1 MSKLVV
7 KDLEGPASTSNKI
20 YIASGSQL
28 DIAGSPD
35 GASAINLAVNGSDI
49 TSGTITAARLPSMDI
64 TTSTGDVTITGA
76 LPSTITFAGAKA
88 PTVYYKDQ
96 STTESS
102 YAGGTTWV
110 ATGHGF
116 YHAFTSGKTYIVAFD
131 LNTYNLANGYE
142 GNCWG
147 IQQLYTDTGSTT
159 IPASGTTTLPG
170 TSQTITLDGNLGMN
184 GQGATNGS
192 YAVGNYAMHT
202 TLPFAGTGTTDVMY
216 LTVRTYNTN
225 VTGITKGV
233 KWYVYEYDTAPAT
246 TTG

>member
-1 MSKLVV
+1 MSKIVV
-7 KDLEGPASTSNKI
+7 DTVES
-20 YIASGSQL
+20 SGTTVTVNDNLSAGTNAVT
-28 DIAGSPD
+28 AGSIT
-35 GASAINLAVNGSDI
+35 GLTATSL
-49 TSGTITAARLPSMDI
+49 TSGTLNLSTVTLSGAIPAA
-64 TTSTGDVTITGA
+64 V
-76 LPSTITFAGAKA
+76 TFAGAKA
-88 PTVYYKDQ
+88 PTVYYKNQ
-96 STTESS
+96 STLESS
-102 YAGGTTWV
+102 YAGGTTYV

-116 YHAFTSGKTYIVAFD
+116 YHAFASGKTYIVAFD

-147 IQQLYTDTGSTT
+147 IQQLYTDSGSTT

>member
-1 MSKLVV
+1 MSKIIV

-147 IQQLYTDTGSTT
+147 LQVLYTDTNSTS
-159 IPASGTTTLPG
+159 IPAAASTTLPG
-170 TSQTITLDGNLGMN
+170 TSQTITQANLGSN
-184 GQGATNGS
+184 GQGATNGGW
-192 YAVGNYAMHT
+192 AVGNFATHM
-202 TLPFAGTGTTDVMY
+202 TLPFSGTGTTDVFY
-216 LTVRTYNTN
+216 VAVRTYNTN
-225 VTGITKGV
+225 VTVVTKGI
-233 KWYVYEYDTAPAT
+233 KWYVYEFDTAPT
-246 TTG
+246 TTSG

>member
-1 MSKLVV
+1 MSKLIV
-7 KDLEGPASTSNKI
+7 KDLAGPASSSNKI

-28 DIAGSPD
+28 DIAGSPG
-35 GASAINLAVNGSDI
+35 GAAAINLAVDGSDI
-49 TSGTITAARLPSMDI
+49 TTGTIPAAVTFAGTVGATAS
-64 TTSTGDVTITGA
+64 
-76 LPSTITFAGAKA
+76 FAGAKA

-116 YHAFTSGKTYIVAFD
+116 YHAFASGKTYIVAFD